1 MRTAKNVST
10 KFVDTHFVLALV
22 NTRDE
27 HHAAVRAKAQTY
39 LGQPLLTTEAILM
52 EVGNGLA
59 RGFKA
64 EAVAIIENF
73 LEAENM
79 TVVPVTSELL
89 AEGFALYRK
98 YEDKEWGLVDCI
110 SFVVMQREGI
120 AEALTYDHHFAQ
132 AGFVALLRET
142 IE

>member
-1 MRTAKNVST
+1 
-10 KFVDTHFVLALV
+10 
-22 NTRDE
+22 
-27 HHAAVRAKAQTY
+27 
-39 LGQPLLTTEAILM
+39 M